1 MNTCKPENTYIRKL
15 ISRMTLEQKIGA
27 LMTLHFTGVV
37 PTQNVREYITKYH
50 CGGLRLPPIARRAG
64 NDSDPKSCNGVFAKF
79 SNLRYPEAPTCTPNQ
94 YKKALGEYRKLA
106 KERPLGIPLHFS
118 FDQEG
123 SIGTNPYFAN
133 IFPMPMG
140 IRATDDPKMAYYVAR
155 AIAEQG
161 RAMGLSWI
169 HSPQV
174 DINSDPRNPECN
186 IRTYSDKEADVSEYA
201 LEAARG
207 FREGGMIA
215 TAKHFPGRG
224 HSDVDAHFEV
234 PTIHVDKKTMY
245 ERELAPYR
253 KLIADGNLPSI
264 MIAHSIFPAFDPDN
278 VATVS
283 KPIIT
288 GLLREELGFEGVI
301 TTDSMTMGGISKRY
315 GVAEACA
322 LALEAG
328 ADIVLMKSQ
337 SHLVADTFN
346 AIRSFV
352 EQGRISLEELDK
364 KGYRVLNMKYEYGL
378 FHDYDWDDIDA
389 DQVANK
395 SRLVQ
400 ISKDVARRSNLI
412 ARDEEQL
419 LPLKPEER
427 ILIIEQKPFLYNT
440 YQFHS
445 GMHFENC
452 VRYSENVSYLET
464 LIQWDEQD
472 IQRIRTVIGDYDKV
486 VVTNFFHRELGANTE
501 ELNQLVKTCRNVIVV
516 SNTPYE
522 GLSVPAQAKT
532 VVLSVGGPTPN
543 QAEALA
549 GVLYGKVHPEG
560 VWPIENHC

>member
-1 MNTCKPENTYIRKL
+1 MNTCKPRNRYIGGL
-15 ISRMTLEQKIGA
+15 ISRMTLEQKVGA
-27 LMTLHFTGVV
+27 LMTLHFTGVI

-50 CGGLRLPPIARRAG
+50 CGGLRLTPIARRAG
-64 NDSDPKSCNGVFAKF
+64 NDSDPKSCNGVFADF
-79 SNLRYPEAPTCTPNQ
+79 SNLRYPEAPNCTPGQ
-94 YKKALGEYRKLA
+94 YKQALSEYRRIA
-106 KERPLGIPLHFS
+106 KERPLSIPLHFS

-123 SIGTNPYFAN
+123 SIGSNPYFAN

-140 IRATDDPKMAYYVAR
+140 IRTTDDPKMAYYVAR

-186 IRTYSDKEADVSEYA
+186 IRTYGDKEADVSEYG
-201 LEAARG
+201 LEACRG
-207 FREGGMIA
+207 FRDGGMIA

-234 PTIHVDKKTMY
+234 PVINVDKKTMY
-245 ERELAPYR
+245 ARELAPYR
-253 KLIADGNLPSI
+253 KLIAEGVPAI
-264 MIAHSIFPAFDPDN
+264 MIAHSIFPAFDPDHI
-278 VATVS
+278 ATVS
-283 KPIIT
+283 KKIIT
-288 GLLREELGFEGVI
+288 NLLREELGFEGVI
-301 TTDSMTMGGISKRY
+301 TTDSMTMGGIVRRY

-328 ADIVLMKSQ
+328 ADIVLMKAQ

-346 AIRSFV
+346 AIRDFV

-364 KGYRVLNMKYEYGL
+364 KVYRVLNMKYEYGL
-378 FHDYDWDDIDA
+378 FHDYDWDDIDPDA
-389 DQVANK
+389 VAKK

-400 ISKDVARRSNLI
+400 LSKDVARRSILI
-412 ARDEEQL
+412 ARDENRL

-427 ILIIEQKPFLYNT
+427 VLVIEQKPFLYNT
-440 YQFHS
+440 YRFHS

-464 LIQWDEQD
+464 LFRWDELD
-472 IQRIRTVIGDYDKV
+472 LQRIRTVIGDYDKV

-501 ELNQLVKTCRNVIVV
+501 ALDQLVKDFQNVVV
-516 SNTPYE
+516 VTNTPYE
-522 GLSVPAQAKT
+522 TLSLPSQAKT
-532 VVLSVGGPTPN
+532 VVLSVGGPSPD

-549 GVLYGKVHPEG
+549 GVLFGKVHPEG
-560 VWPIENHC
+560 VWPIENHI